1 VEGAEKPSLGWRPV
15 VTLALCVIGLG
26 LSVYTLWI
34 HYQPSAL
41 VCISAGPVDCQAVL
55 TSAQSVVI
63 GIPVP
68 YFGIVFFL
76 GMGALCLPAAWRTS
90 SAWVHGLRLAGV
102 IVGIASV
109 IYLISTELFTVK
121 KICLWCSGVHLVTFA
136 LFIIIVTS
144 TPALMARAGQ
154 PPAAGQ

>member
-1 VEGAEKPSLGWRPV
+1 VKGAEKPSLAWRPV

-26 LSVYTLWI
+26 VSVYTLWI

-41 VCISAGPVDCQAVL
+41 ACISAGPIDCQAVL
-55 TSAQSVVI
+55 TSAQSVVV

-68 YFGIVFFL
+68 FFGIVFFL

-90 SAWVHGLRLAGV
+90 AVWVHGLRLAGA

-109 IYLISTELFTVK
+109 IYLVSTELFTVK
-121 KICLWCSGVHLVTFA
+121 KICLWCSGVHLVAFA
-136 LFIIIVTS
+136 LFIIIVTA
-144 TPALMARAGQ
+144 TPGLMARAGQ
-154 PPAAGQ
+154 APAVD